1 MKNKNDASNTIRVL
15 ADVIGK
21 NRTLLLTLTAIV
33 VFVVSYLLVLPA
45 LTLDEEEAVSQGGID
60 VPAAG

>member
-45 LTLDEEEAVSQGGID
+45 LTLDE
-60 VPAAG
+60 